1 MATQPTIQAL
11 SDPRFTDVVIYEEFV
26 GGAVPFS
33 RDLVSVNNAA
43 GGTFAQGHL
52 LWRAKGATATAAWDV
67 VDAAGDINVAN
78 EYAVLIGDDFDV
90 KESIVLAAGVAKNCI
105 AITRKAIVKDAKLRS
120 ILKAAPYSLSDANV
134 NDLKRLLATQG
145 VLVVDSLTAITA

>member
-11 SDPRFTDVVIYEEFV
+11 SDPRYTNVVVWEELVGGGVTISRDVV
-26 GGAVPFS
+26 
-33 RDLVSVNNAA
+33 SVTNSA

-52 LWRAKGATATAAWDV
+52 LWRVKGATATAQWDV

-90 KESIVLAAGVAKNCI
+90 KESIVLAAATAKNCI
-105 AITRKAIVKDAKLRS
+105 AITRRAIVKDKTIRD
-120 ILKAAPYSLSDANV
+120 ILKASPISLSDANV

-145 VLVVDSLTAITA
+145 ILVLDTLTAVSP

>member
-11 SDPRFTDVVIYEEFV
+11 SDPRFTDVILFEEFV
-26 GGAVPFS
+26 GGGVPFS
-33 RDLVSVNNAA
+33 RDLVSVTNTA
-43 GGTFAQGHL
+43 GGTYAQGHL
-52 LWRAKGATATAAWDV
+52 LWRVKGATATAQWDV

-90 KESIVLAAGVAKNCI
+90 KESIVLAAATAKKCI
-105 AITRKAIVKDAKLRS
+105 AITRKAMVKDSKLRS

-134 NDLKRLLATQG
+134 EDLKRLLATQG
-145 VLVVDSLTAITA
+145 VLVLDSLVPITA